1 MKLQES
7 YCSDLK
13 QLLEGLRHQRE
24 LRLAD
29 ERRQA
34 EEEERKNRVR
44 EQKEKQRLLQWQQVV
59 TCVSWAESPCNLA
72 WVSLNNHGTAFSCWL
87 CVSIGDSSPKQ

>member
-44 EQKEKQRLLQWQQVV
+44 EQKEKQRLIQRQRKNWLLLRQQQKAKV
-59 TCVSWAESPCNLA
+59 
-72 WVSLNNHGTAFSCWL
+72 GF
-87 CVSIGDSSPKQ
+87 II